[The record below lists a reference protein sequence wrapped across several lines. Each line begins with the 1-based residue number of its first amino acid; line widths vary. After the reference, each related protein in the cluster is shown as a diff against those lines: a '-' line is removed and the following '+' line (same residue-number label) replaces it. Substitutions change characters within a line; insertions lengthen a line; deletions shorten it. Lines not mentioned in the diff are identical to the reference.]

1 MTRAFHLA
9 FLGRQ
14 CIVFGDTVTYNDGL
28 PPPTEQE
35 LADSHDAALAAW
47 DREQNPPKRWP
58 SVEEFISEFTMPEMA
73 AIGLSQEP
81 TVAAL
86 RFLLSGWRSE
96 VHSDDIRVTQGLTSL
111 VNLAI
116 ITEERKNH
124 ILGT

>member
-1 MTRAFHLA
+1 MGRRCRQVGDEPIE
-9 FLGRQ
+9 FL
-14 CIVFGDTVTYNDGL
+14 DGL

-47 DREQNPPKRWP
+47 NHEQNPPKRWP

-81 TVAAL
+81 TIAAF

-96 VHSDDIRVTQGLTSL
+96 VHSDDIRVIQGLTVL
-111 VNLAI
+111 VDLAI
-116 ITEERKNH
+116 ITEERKTQ
-124 ILGT
+124 ILA